1 MILKYHFNSIT
12 VVNRFQKD
20 KNDITSS
27 NSERKS
33 FSNIFIRRIFLVVIF
48 GIGINTIFFFQL
60 NYNDY
65 NTVFAQ
71 EINNDNNNEELSIEN
86 LIESGSPILG
96 NPDAPIT
103 ILDFSDFQ
111 CPNCGRHVK
120 NTEPI
125 LNETYIQTGKASLVY
140 KYFPVVGFDSVNPA
154 LAGQCSHE
162 QGKFWQF
169 HQLLFANQKPIDSGW
184 VSKDNLKNFASQ
196 ISGLDLQKFSECL
209 DIERYKDHIN
219 KDLEMAKKIQLRATP
234 SFIIVNNDG
243 TDPEI
248 LTGAHPFPSF
258 AAIIDNKLVGEN
270 KQ

>member
-12 VVNRFQKD
+12 IVFRFQKN

-27 NSERKS
+27 NNEIKS
-33 FSNIFIRRIFLVVIF
+33 FLNIFIRRIFLVVIF
-48 GIGINTIFFFQL
+48 GIGINTISFFQL

-71 EINNDNNNEELSIEN
+71 KINNDNNNEELSIEN

-125 LNETYIQTGKASLVY
+125 LNETYMQTGKASLVY
-140 KYFPVVGFDSVNPA
+140 KYFPVVGFDSVNPS

-209 DIERYKDHIN
+209 DSEHYKDHIN
-219 KDLEMAKKIQLRATP
+219 KDLEMAKKFQLRATP

>member
-1 MILKYHFNSIT
+1 MRFKYHFNPFT
-12 VVNRFQKD
+12 FMNRFQKNNYD
-20 KNDITSS
+20 VTN
-27 NSERKS
+27 NGERKS
-33 FSNIFIRRIFLVVIF
+33 FPKIFIRRIFLIVIF
-48 GIGINTIFFFQL
+48 GIGINTIFFLQL

-65 NTVFAQ
+65 FVFAQ
-71 EINNDNNNEELSIEN
+71 DMNNDDNDNELSIEN
-86 LIESGSPILG
+86 LTKNGSPILG

-111 CPNCGRHVK
+111 CPNCGRYVK

-125 LNETYIQTGKASLVY
+125 LNETYIQTGKVSLVY
-140 KYFPVVGFDSVNPA
+140 KYFPVVGFDSMNPS
-154 LAGQCSHE
+154 LAGQCAQE
-162 QGKFWQF
+162 QGLFWQF

-196 ISGLDLQKFSECL
+196 IPGLDLQKFLECL
-209 DIERYKDHIN
+209 DNEHYKDHIN
-219 KDLEMAKKIQLRATP
+219 KDLEMAKKFQLRATP

-258 AAIIDNKLVGEN
+258 AAIIDNKLEKN

>member
-1 MILKYHFNSIT
+1 MILKYHLNSFNFM
-12 VVNRFQKD
+12 NRFQKNKD
-20 KNDITSS
+20 TATS

-33 FSNIFIRRIFLVVIF
+33 FLKIFILRIFLVVIF

-65 NTVFAQ
+65 SVFAQ
-71 EINNDNNNEELSIEN
+71 KINDNELSIEN
-86 LIESGSPILG
+86 LIKSGSPMLG
-96 NPDAPIT
+96 NPNAPVT

-140 KYFPVVGFDSVNPA
+140 KYFPVVGFDSMNPA

-169 HQLLFANQKPIDSGW
+169 HQMLCANQKPIDSGW

-196 ISGLDLQKFSECL
+196 IPGLDLQKFSECL
-209 DIERYKDHIN
+209 DSERYKNHIN
-219 KDLEMAKKIQLRATP
+219 KDLEMAKKFQLRATP

>member
-1 MILKYHFNSIT
+1 M
-12 VVNRFQKD
+12 
-20 KNDITSS
+20 
-27 NSERKS
+27 
-33 FSNIFIRRIFLVVIF
+33 
-48 GIGINTIFFFQL
+48 
-60 NYNDY
+60 
-65 NTVFAQ
+65 
-71 EINNDNNNEELSIEN
+71 
-86 LIESGSPILG
+86 LG
-96 NPDAPIT
+96 NPNAPVT

-140 KYFPVVGFDSVNPA
+140 KYFPVVGFDSMNPA

-196 ISGLDLQKFSECL
+196 IPGLDLQKFSECL
-209 DIERYKDHIN
+209 DSERYKNHIN
-219 KDLEMAKKIQLRATP
+219 KDLEVAKKFQLRATP

-258 AAIIDNKLVGEN
+258 AAIIDNKLVEEN
-270 KQ
+270 KP

>member
-1 MILKYHFNSIT
+1 MILKYHFNSFII
-12 VVNRFQKD
+12 VYIFQKN
-20 KNDITSS
+20 KDITKNRER
-27 NSERKS
+27 NSLN
-33 FSNIFIRRIFLVVIF
+33 NIFIKRIFLVVIF
-48 GIGINTIFFFQL
+48 GIGINTISFFQL
-60 NYNDY
+60 NHSDY
-65 NTVFAQ
+65 YVFAQ
-71 EINNDNNNEELSIEN
+71 KINNNEEISIEN
-86 LIESGSPILG
+86 LIKNGSPVLG

-125 LNETYIQTGKASLVY
+125 LNETYIQTGKANLVY
-140 KYFPVVGFDSVNPA
+140 KYFPVVGFDSMNPA
-154 LAGQCSHE
+154 LAGQCAQE
-162 QGKFWQF
+162 QGKFGQF

-196 ISGLDLQKFSECL
+196 IPRLNLQKFSECL
-209 DIERYKDHIN
+209 DNERYKDHIN
-219 KDLEMAKKIQLRATP
+219 KDLEMAKKFQLRATP

-258 AAIIDNKLVGEN
+258 VAIIDNKLVQEN

>member
-1 MILKYHFNSIT
+1 
-12 VVNRFQKD
+12 VNKFQKNKD
-20 KNDITSS
+20 SN

-33 FSNIFIRRIFLVVIF
+33 FSDIFIWRIFLVVIF
-48 GIGINTIFFFQL
+48 GIGINAIFFFQL
-60 NYNDY
+60 NYDDY
-65 NTVFAQ
+65 YVFAQ
-71 EINNDNNNEELSIEN
+71 EINYNNNNNELSIEN
-86 LIESGSPILG
+86 LLKSGSPILG

-111 CPNCGRHVK
+111 CPNCGRYVK

-140 KYFPVVGFDSVNPA
+140 KYFPVVGFDSMNPA

-196 ISGLDLQKFSECL
+196 ISGLDKQKFSECL
-209 DIERYKDHIN
+209 DSERYKDHIN
-219 KDLEMAKKIQLRATP
+219 KDLEMAKKFQLRATP
-234 SFIIVNNDG
+234 SFIIANNDG

-258 AAIIDNKLVGEN
+258 VAIIDNKLVEEN

>member
-1 MILKYHFNSIT
+1 M
-12 VVNRFQKD
+12 
-20 KNDITSS
+20 
-27 NSERKS
+27 
-33 FSNIFIRRIFLVVIF
+33 
-48 GIGINTIFFFQL
+48 
-60 NYNDY
+60 
-65 NTVFAQ
+65 
-71 EINNDNNNEELSIEN
+71 
-86 LIESGSPILG
+86 LG

-140 KYFPVVGFDSVNPA
+140 KYFPVVGFDSMNPA
-154 LAGQCSHE
+154 LAGQCAQE
-162 QGKFWQF
+162 QGKFWYF

-196 ISGLDLQKFSECL
+196 IPGLDLQKFSECL
-209 DIERYKDHIN
+209 DSERYKDHIN
-219 KDLEMAKKIQLRATP
+219 KDLEMAKKFQLRATP
-234 SFIIVNNDG
+234 SFIIANNDG

-258 AAIIDNKLVGEN
+258 TAIIDNKLKEN
-270 KQ
+270 KH

>member
-1 MILKYHFNSIT
+1 MNK
-12 VVNRFQKD
+12 FQKNKD
-20 KNDITSS
+20 SN

-33 FSNIFIRRIFLVVIF
+33 FSDIFIRRVLLVVTF
-48 GIGINTIFFFQL
+48 GIGINAIFFFQL
-60 NYNDY
+60 NYDDY
-65 NTVFAQ
+65 YVFAQ
-71 EINNDNNNEELSIEN
+71 EINYNNNNNELSIEN
-86 LIESGSPILG
+86 LLKSGSPILG
-96 NPDAPIT
+96 NPDTPIT

-111 CPNCGRHVK
+111 CPNCGRYVK

-140 KYFPVVGFDSVNPA
+140 KYFPVVGFDSMNPA
-154 LAGQCSHE
+154 LAGQCSQE

-169 HQLLFANQKPIDSGW
+169 HQVLFANQKPIDSGW

-196 ISGLDLQKFSECL
+196 ISGLDKQKFSECL
-209 DIERYKDHIN
+209 DRERYKDHIN
-219 KDLEMAKKIQLRATP
+219 TDLEMAKKFQLRATP

-243 TDPEI
+243 TNPEI

-258 AAIIDNKLVGEN
+258 TAIIDNKLKEN

>member
-1 MILKYHFNSIT
+1 MILKYHFNAFT
-12 VVNRFQKD
+12 FVNRFQKN
-20 KNDITSS
+20 KNIATS
-27 NSERKS
+27 NSKKKS
-33 FSNIFIRRIFLVVIF
+33 FTNIFTRRIFLIVIF
-48 GIGINTIFFFQL
+48 GIGINTISFFQL

-65 NTVFAQ
+65 NSVIAQ
-71 EINNDNNNEELSIEN
+71 EINNDNNNELSIEN
-86 LIESGSPILG
+86 LIKSGSPMLG
-96 NPDAPIT
+96 NPNALVS

-140 KYFPVVGFDSVNPA
+140 KYFPIVGFDSMNPA

-169 HQLLFANQKPIDSGW
+169 HQMLFANQKPIDSGW

-196 ISGLDLQKFSECL
+196 IPGLDLQKFSECL
-209 DIERYKDHIN
+209 DSERYKNHIN
-219 KDLEMAKKIQLRATP
+219 KDLEMAKKFQLRATP

-258 AAIIDNKLVGEN
+258 AAIIENKLVEEN
-270 KQ
+270 KP

>member
-1 MILKYHFNSIT
+1 M
-12 VVNRFQKD
+12 NRFQKNKD
-20 KNDITSS
+20 TTGNS

-33 FSNIFIRRIFLVVIF
+33 FSNIFTRRIFLIVIF

-65 NTVFAQ
+65 NSIFAQ
-71 EINNDNNNEELSIEN
+71 EVNDNNEELSIEN
-86 LIESGSPILG
+86 LIKNGSPILG
-96 NPDAPIT
+96 NPGAPIT

-111 CPNCGRHVK
+111 CLNCGRYVK

-154 LAGQCSHE
+154 LAGQCSQE
-162 QGKFWQF
+162 QGLFWQF
-169 HQLLFANQKPIDSGW
+169 HKLLFANQKSIDSGW
-184 VSKDNLKNFASQ
+184 VSKNNLKNFASQ
-196 ISGLDLQKFSECL
+196 IPGLDLQKFSECL
-209 DIERYKDHIN
+209 DSERYKDHVN
-219 KDLEMAKKIQLRATP
+219 KDLEMAKKFQLRATP

-243 TDPEI
+243 TDPDI

-258 AAIIDNKLVGEN
+258 AAIIDNKLEEH

>member
-1 MILKYHFNSIT
+1 MILKYHFNSLT
-12 VVNRFQKD
+12 FVNRFQKN

-71 EINNDNNNEELSIEN
+71 EINNYNNNEELSIEN

-209 DIERYKDHIN
+209 DNERYKDHIN
-219 KDLEMAKKIQLRATP
+219 KDLEMAKKFQLRATP

-258 AAIIDNKLVGEN
+258 AAIIDNKLVEEN

>member
-1 MILKYHFNSIT
+1 MILKYYFNSFT
-12 VVNRFQKD
+12 FVNKLEKNKD
-20 KNDITSS
+20 IPHNRER
-27 NSERKS
+27 NSLNKT
-33 FSNIFIRRIFLVVIF
+33 FIRRIFLVVIF

-65 NTVFAQ
+65 YVFAQ
-71 EINNDNNNEELSIEN
+71 KMNNNEELSIEN
-86 LIESGSPILG
+86 LIKNGSPLLG

-111 CPNCGRHVK
+111 CPNCGRYVK

-125 LNETYIQTGKASLVY
+125 LNKTYIQTGKVSLVY

-154 LAGQCSHE
+154 LAGQCSQE

-169 HQLLFANQKPIDSGW
+169 HQLLFANQKHIDSGW

-209 DIERYKDHIN
+209 DSEQYKDHIN
-219 KDLEMAKKIQLRATP
+219 KDLEMAKKYQLRATP

-258 AAIIDNKLVGEN
+258 AAIIDNKLKAN

>member
-1 MILKYHFNSIT
+1 M
-12 VVNRFQKD
+12 NRLQKN
-20 KNDITSS
+20 KDITSS

-33 FSNIFIRRIFLVVIF
+33 FLNIFTRRIFLVVIF

-71 EINNDNNNEELSIEN
+71 EINNNYNNNEELSIEN

-111 CPNCGRHVK
+111 CPNCGRYVK
-120 NTEPI
+120 NTESI

-196 ISGLDLQKFSECL
+196 ISGLDLQKFSQCL
-209 DIERYKDHIN
+209 DSERYKDHIN
-219 KDLEMAKKIQLRATP
+219 KDLEMAKKFQLRATP
-234 SFIIVNNDG
+234 SFIIVKNDDADR

-258 AAIIDNKLVGEN
+258 AAIIDNKLVEEN

>member
-1 MILKYHFNSIT
+1 MRLKYHFNSFT
-12 VVNRFQKD
+12 SVNRFQKN
-20 KNDITSS
+20 KDITN
-27 NSERKS
+27 NSEGKS
-33 FSNIFIRRIFLVVIF
+33 FSKIFIRKILLVVVF
-48 GIGINTIFFFQL
+48 GIGINTFFFFHL

-65 NTVFAQ
+65 IFAQ
-71 EINNDNNNEELSIEN
+71 ETNDKNELSIEN
-86 LIESGSPILG
+86 LIKSGSPMLG
-96 NPDAPIT
+96 NPNAPVT

-125 LNETYIQTGKASLVY
+125 LNETYIQTGKASIVY
-140 KYFPVVGFDSVNPA
+140 KYFPVVGFDSMNPA

-209 DIERYKDHIN
+209 DSERYKDHIN
-219 KDLEMAKKIQLRATP
+219 KDLEMAKKFQLRATP

-258 AAIIDNKLVGEN
+258 AAIIDNKLVEEN

>member
-12 VVNRFQKD
+12 VVNRFQKN
-20 KNDITSS
+20 KNDITSR

-71 EINNDNNNEELSIEN
+71 EINNDNNNEALSIEN
-86 LIESGSPILG
+86 LTESGSPILG

-125 LNETYIQTGKASLVY
+125 LNETFIQTGKASLVY

-154 LAGQCSHE
+154 LAGQCSYE

-196 ISGLDLQKFSECL
+196 ILGLDLQNFSECL
-209 DIERYKDHIN
+209 DSERYKDHIN
-219 KDLEMAKKIQLRATP
+219 RDLEMAKKFELRATP
-234 SFIIVNNDG
+234 SFIIVKNDG
-243 TDPEI
+243 TDLDT

-258 AAIIDNKLVGEN
+258 AAIIEDKLGN